1 MLQERQPKET
11 WKPVVGFE
19 DAYEVSDMGR
29 VRSKDRAVP
38 CRGGATRIMR
48 GRVLVPCKRGDWG
61 YASVCLGKGNS
72 RLVHNLVLLAFVGP
86 RPFPEAEGRH
96 LNLDGWDNRLK
107 NLAWGTRQE
116 NMRDVMLAGGRKVTP
131 EQVVS
136 IREDRARGMT
146 GSELSEKYGI
156 HFSYAL
162 KIAKGVHHAYIPS

>member
-1 MLQERQPKET
+1 MLQERPQKET

-29 VRSKDRAVP
+29 VRSKDRPVP

-48 GRVLVPCKRGDWG
+48 GRILAPSKRGDWG

-72 RLVHNLVLLAFVGP
+72 RLVHNLVLLTFIGP
-86 RPFPEAEGRH
+86 WPFPEAEGRH
-96 LNLDGWDNRLK
+96 LNLDGWDNRLT

-131 EQVVS
+131 AQVVA
-136 IREDRARGMT
+136 IREDRASGMT
-146 GSELSEKYGI
+146 GPELADKYGI